1 MTEYYYINTIIEQFF
16 KDWYPY
22 DTDSADYVQLLRGM
36 NDENSIKE
44 LVKIHDKLLDK
55 ILSLQYR
62 LLTKPD
68 DWYRYDYLPNDNSSL
83 LKELDFFLNKQIERV
98 FNSYNEI
105 TEEIELQ
112 CIVNLR
118 PAMNRNGIIQNILP
132 KCSEHVRIVYEEI
145 KTSIKYKEEAPE
157 HLTPYN
163 IKTNEY
169 NANLLPY
176 IQTMKKLIKYGYIK
190 DLRDSTF
197 ENRAKISYIPDTKS
211 LVNLIVSI
219 VIIIPIAIILL
230 YAIGKA
236 FLFVLVIL
244 ALLSYVWKGR

>member
-145 KTSIKYKEEAPE
+145 KNSIKYKEEAPE

>member
-1 MTEYYYINTIIEQFF
+1 MTEYYYINTILEQFF

-132 KCSEHVRIVYEEI
+132 KCSEHVRIVYKEI

>member
-1 MTEYYYINTIIEQFF
+1 MTEYYYINTILEQFF

-118 PAMNRNGIIQNILP
+118 PAMNRNGIIQNIYP
-132 KCSEHVRIVYEEI
+132 NVQS
-145 KTSIKYKEEAPE
+145 
-157 HLTPYN
+157 
-163 IKTNEY
+163 
-169 NANLLPY
+169 
-176 IQTMKKLIKYGYIK
+176 M
-190 DLRDSTF
+190 
-197 ENRAKISYIPDTKS
+197 
-211 LVNLIVSI
+211 
-219 VIIIPIAIILL
+219 
-230 YAIGKA
+230 
-236 FLFVLVIL
+236 
-244 ALLSYVWKGR
+244 